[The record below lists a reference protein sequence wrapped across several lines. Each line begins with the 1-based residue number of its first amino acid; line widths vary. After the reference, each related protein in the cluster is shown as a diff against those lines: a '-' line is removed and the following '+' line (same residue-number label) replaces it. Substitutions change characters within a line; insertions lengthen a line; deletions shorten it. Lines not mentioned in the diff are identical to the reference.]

1 MRLEWIG
8 LNDIRLLDGRG
19 KKISQSSLLIQSSLF
34 GGWKTQL
41 QSANLQTPIFF
52 RHPADRSQRVEISSG
67 N

>member
-41 QSANLQTPIFF
+41 QSANLQTLISFTDT
-52 RHPADRSQRVEISSG
+52 ADKSQKERKRG
-67 N
+67 K